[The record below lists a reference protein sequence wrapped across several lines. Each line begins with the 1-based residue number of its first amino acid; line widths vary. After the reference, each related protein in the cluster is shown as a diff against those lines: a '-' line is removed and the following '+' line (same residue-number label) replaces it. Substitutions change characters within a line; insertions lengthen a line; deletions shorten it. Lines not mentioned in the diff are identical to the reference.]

1 MKNQYLN
8 QLYDTPGYISN
19 LSLETNELSFF
30 REAITLQWM
39 LKIKEVSL
47 DTFYKIKKNNISIE
61 NYHLISESINH
72 ESIWSKRSRVL
83 DKVITYKF
91 LKSSFFNKLENLFG
105 NIIISDEEDLGYGN
119 IYWRLVRPNKSNDVG
134 PYHRDS
140 WFWDLNKSFPKPD
153 YPFTRIKIWISIY
166 NELGKNGLLA
176 EKNSHKRR
184 DILWKGKF
192 KDGII
197 KPILNDNQENFNMEL
212 IPTKAGDCIIFN
224 DDLLH
229 GGAINL
235 GLKTRISV
243 EFTIL
248 KKET

>member
-1 MKNQYLN
+1 M
-8 QLYDTPGYISN
+8 
-19 LSLETNELSFF
+19 
-30 REAITLQWM
+30 
-39 LKIKEVSL
+39 V
-47 DTFYKIKKNNISIE
+47 
-61 NYHLISESINH
+61 
-72 ESIWSKRSRVL
+72 
-83 DKVITYKF
+83 
-91 LKSSFFNKLENLFG
+91 
-105 NIIISDEEDLGYGN
+105 
-119 IYWRLVRPNKSNDVG
+119 
-134 PYHRDS
+134 
-140 WFWDLNKSFPKPD
+140 WDLNKSFQNL
-153 YPFTRIKIWISIY
+153 IILLLELKIWISIY

-176 EKNSHKRR
+176 EKFSQKKN
-184 DILWKGKF
+184 ILWKGKF
-192 KDGII
+192 KDGIF